1 MRPGR
6 LFALALASA
15 SSAVAQQRFPTS
27 GIPQPAQSFALT
39 DDATALTVNPAGLAF
54 SQGLLLEYAGQR
66 GYDQGMPRG
75 DGGYLSLA
83 GWGAAFGVSLEWLH
97 AGSECTPVTP
107 CSRRTTFGGALGGGR
122 GAIGVAHHGFS
133 SSESADLDRLGSWD
147 IGALA
152 RPLRWLSLGYAA
164 VDVNAPRLGPLQI
177 PRRHVAAIAVRPLRE
192 WITLAADV
200 TFRSCTN
207 DARPCGV
214 EHPDWAFTGE
224 GRLLQGLQVLGQI
237 GISDAGTFSGQVGL
251 QVDLAHLGARSAAS
265 FPGSGAT
272 GSQLTA
278 VRLSSVPY
286 PGLHVPRRRAVELD
300 LDRALRRESSGIL
313 GLLLGETH
321 RDPLA
326 LTIEELHRLARDP
339 DVRAVVLRAGGLPL
353 GAGRSDE
360 LRSGIEEL
368 RAAGKKVAFYLESAG
383 DLDYSV
389 ASAADRVYAAPQA
402 VLAVNGFS
410 ATALFAGAGLDKLG
424 VKAEFVRVG
433 AYKTAPDLFTRRDM
447 SSEQREVVNALLDD
461 VFGRYVRRVT
471 QARHL
476 DEEKFRRL
484 LDRGL
489 QTPQEAQA
497 QGLVDGLVYP
507 DQLEEEVGKLVGGHV
522 ALEKV
527 GTEPPIVRSPRWAP
541 PPTVAVVRV
550 EGDIARGEGGSDP
563 FGLFQVAGSEAIAR
577 RIHRLAD
584 DPSVKAIVV
593 RIDSPGGDGS
603 ASDLIWRELVR
614 ARKEKGKPVVAS
626 MGDVAASGGYYVA
639 VAADEIYAEPSTVT
653 GSIGVFVGKFD
664 LEELYRELGLRL
676 TTIKRGKSADLFS
689 TARAL
694 TDEERRTLQEWVDAF
709 YAQFVDRVAEGR
721 RLPRERVDE
730 LGRGRV
736 WSGSQALER
745 GLLDKMGGL
754 RDAIASAKARAG
766 IGPDEAVLLDDA
778 GKREVSFLPELQ
790 VLPGSLRPLSARAL
804 RALALLGEPGTLRAV
819 LPFDLEVN

>member
-1 MRPGR
+1 MRRFVVCSIAG
-6 LFALALASA
+6 ALTASA
-15 SSAVAQQRFPTS
+15 ALGQSLTGPVTQGAVPP
-27 GIPQPAQSFALT
+27 GQSFSLQ
-39 DDATALTVNPAGLAF
+39 DDGSSLAGNPAGLGF
-54 SQGLLLEYAGQR
+54 VR
-66 GYDQGMPRG
+66 GFEADFLHNGYYGSGYG
-75 DGGYLSLA
+75 DANALDF
-83 GWGAAFGVSLEWLH
+83 AFGAGPLALALGFDWLNQSDPS
-97 AGSECTPVTP
+97 GSR
-107 CSRRTTFGGALGGGR
+107 SSYRRTSIGGALRLGELSL
-122 GAIGVAHHGFS
+122 GAAHRGFS
-133 SSESADLDRLGSWD
+133 GVDLSQAWD
-147 IGALA
+147 FGALA
-152 RPLRWLSLGYAA
+152 RPNRWLSLGAA
-164 VDVNAPRLGPLQI
+164 ALDANRPAMLPRQWVLS
-177 PRRHVAAIAVRPLRE
+177 AALRPWRE
-192 WITLAADV
+192 RLDLAADL
-200 TFRSCTN
+200 RWSECTN
-207 DARPCGV
+207 APAGSVCGIDHRNWILTAQARVWQGV
-214 EHPDWAFTGE
+214 TLIGQLAVLDGSQTTG
-224 GRLLQGLQVLGQI
+224 L
-237 GISDAGTFSGQVGL
+237 VGL
-251 QVDLAHLGARSAAS
+251 QLDLGHLGATYGTGMGGLPTWDTWRLRAS
-265 FPGSGAT
+265 SERWPGVRMPE
-272 GSQLTA
+272 TA
-278 VRLSSVPY
+278 VEIDLRKALSPPR
-286 PGLHVPRRRAVELD
+286 PGPLTLVF
-300 LDRALRRESSGIL
+300 G
-313 GLLLGETH
+313 TTF
-321 RDPLA
+321 RDPLSETI
-326 LTIEELHRLARDP
+326 LTLRRLSRDSGTK
-339 DVRAVVLRAGGLPL
+339 VVVLRSGGLPL
-353 GAGRSDE
+353 GLGRA
-360 LRSGIEEL
+360 EEL
-368 RAAGKKVAFYLESAG
+368 RAAIENLKGSGKKVLFYLESGG
-383 DLDYSV
+383 DLEYSV
-389 ASAADRVYAAPQA
+389 ALAADRIYAAPQA
-402 VLAVNGFS
+402 VLLVNGFA
-410 ATALFAGAGLDKLG
+410 ATALFAAAGLDKLG